1 MAPEKLSLDELKN
14 KVKVINRINDTICSH
29 SEIFDVSVLA
39 FHLRIYRHNFKSF
52 SNSKLKLDFLEELNE
67 SFSKFVVTY
76 FQCLNIYNSQKVL
89 YDLIHQDPKS
99 EFLVALDNNISQLSE

>member
-1 MAPEKLSLDELKN
+1 
-14 KVKVINRINDTICSH
+14 
-29 SEIFDVSVLA
+29 VSVLA

-67 SFSKFVVTY
+67 SFSKLIFKTYSLCNLHENLEITYEFSKFVVTY
-76 FQCLNIYNSQKVL
+76 FQCLNIHNSQKVL